1 LRDQGISHSTVNGHA
16 ELPELTEEQA
26 AQTLAGLVAA
36 GVGVVAFEP
45 LGSDLESVY
54 LAMTEERR

>member
-1 LRDQGISHSTVNGHA
+1 VDGGA
-16 ELPELTEEQA
+16 ELPELTQEKA
-26 AQTLAGLVAA
+26 ADALAALVSA
-36 GVGVVAFEP
+36 GVRVVAFEP